1 MISATFTAGNFHG
14 QFIFES
20 LLAHRIPTRRISNG
34 LDCSIMKYV
43 SHLGFF
49 LQLHERL
56 VFRLATAQSSIA
68 LISNRINCNQHRR
81 QHREPAS
88 EKCAYFSRFK
98 PSPVVHIAIS
108 ELQRSKSTCFF
119 FFGCFYISFF
129 FLSSTRTHSH
139 TRIPHSN
146 KFSALVVTK
155 TLLEWGSEQQ
165 RTARQ
170 QQKAKVVFIRPD
182 V

>member
-1 MISATFTAGNFHG
+1 MFHNE
-14 QFIFES
+14 I
-20 LLAHRIPTRRISNG
+20 RVP
-34 LDCSIMKYV
+34 
-43 SHLGFF
+43 LGFFF

-119 FFGCFYISFF
+119 FFWLFLYFLFF
-129 FLSSTRTHSH
+129 SIIHSYTLSHTHS
-139 TRIPHSN
+139 TFQQIQRIGRDKN
-146 KFSALVVTK
+146 IIGMGNRTTEDGTATTK
-155 TLLEWGSEQQ
+155 GESCLH
-165 RTARQ
+165 
-170 QQKAKVVFIRPD
+170 
-182 V
+182 